1 MTGTVPV
8 RAIAQMLSLSIG
20 SSTTLVFGVKSFM
33 NLELWCFWIGQQ
45 PWQWLGIE
53 LWNGMATGHAGN
65 LHALKKT
72 EPWTVGQVAA
82 WIPCPTGFNG
92 PLIFIICISVW
103 DAMRDAVI
111 TIFHCAH
118 ALWRIPFEP
127 NGKPSTVMVAPIV
140 CISFQLKKFI
150 WGVVWWSPA
159 GRVSSGDVKTSAVVA
174 LLKWG
179 IYGLCEEV
187 LHWRSTF
194 FILERVSSRI
204 CVKNLTR
211 RHEQKYWI
219 KFLKDIQL
227 VQTLRKL
234 PRENRSILESRSSS
248 LRGANITQV
257 WSSFKNVN
265 VPNNKPQASRRHET
279 LAHGVKGSLT
289 WNSSIKRYTKWS
301 VELAD
306 ISCCCLW
313 QIGPFW

>member
-1 MTGTVPV
+1 MKVELLRVPPPLGSPPPLQGLRVRGWFSHCATNVATGAVAWTQCTTNSCASVMTGTVPV

-140 CISFQLKKFI
+140 CISFQFLKVHLRSSMVESSWESLLRRRENKCCC
-150 WGVVWWSPA
+150 SPA
-159 GRVSSGDVKTSAVVA
+159 EMRNIRSVWRSSPLKIN
-174 LLKWG
+174 LLHPWKSV
-179 IYGLCEEV
+179 IQNLCE
-187 LHWRSTF
+187 
-194 FILERVSSRI
+194 
-204 CVKNLTR
+204 
-211 RHEQKYWI
+211 
-219 KFLKDIQL
+219 KF
-227 VQTLRKL
+227 
-234 PRENRSILESRSSS
+234 N
-248 LRGANITQV
+248 
-257 WSSFKNVN
+257 
-265 VPNNKPQASRRHET
+265 
-279 LAHGVKGSLT
+279 
-289 WNSSIKRYTKWS
+289 
-301 VELAD
+301 
-306 ISCCCLW
+306 
-313 QIGPFW
+313 